1 MFGRKP
7 QLIGNPKDIIYKL
20 ELQGTIV
27 NGYGNKVDMY
37 LLYWDKRSE
46 EMITMGIPHGR
57 EDIAQYIQECLNEKS

>member
-20 ELQGTIV
+20 ELHGTVV

-37 LLYWDKRSE
+37 LLYWDKKTE

-57 EDIAQYIQECLNEKS
+57 EDIAQYIQERLNQ